1 MPMSERDRSKIERI
15 RIRLVLLAMLG
26 AFVFLGVSLWRI
38 QVLNTSQYR
47 SSLDRQSM
55 RRVRLP
61 GIRGRIFDR
70 NGVCLAANRPRYCLA
85 IYTEELR
92 QPGKWTHTIDKVEEV
107 ISELSVVLGEL
118 PQVSR
123 KDITQHINRRL
134 PLPFL
139 AWHGL
144 DEVAL
149 ARLAEHKQSFRG
161 VDIYVEPMRVYPH
174 GTLATHVIGYVGRAD
189 PVKDS
194 ENPYHYYLPE
204 MVGKEGMERA
214 MDSVLRG
221 KSGGCLIRVDAS
233 GFKYNETGERESVA
247 GSDVHLT
254 LDLKIQEVAERVL
267 GGRPAAAVVLD
278 VRNGNVLALASSP
291 TYNVESIKSLKSWQ
305 KILEDPDRPLLNR
318 AIRGRYPPGSTFKP
332 LIAITGLQNKSI
344 TPDTILNCPGY
355 YMIGNR
361 KIKCWSRRGH
371 GHLKLRKAIEQS
383 CNPFFCNLGILSG
396 YKNIYH
402 MADSVGFGHR
412 TGIELLGEK
421 AGLLPDDEW
430 KRRVMHEGWRAGD
443 TCNVS
448 IGQGY
453 LLVTPLQ
460 MAVFASALA
469 NGGYIYRPRLV
480 DNGSPG
486 GDLINR
492 MAWSQKTMGIVR
504 GGMYDVVQA
513 PHGTGKRVKLAGVAM
528 GAKTGTAQYGHGKHY
543 AWMIL
548 FAPFD
553 SPRYAIAIV
562 VEDAVSGGITV
573 APRMKELIH
582 EILVMDGTL
591 QPELK
596 SVTGEGPAQG

>member
-1 MPMSERDRSKIERI
+1 
-15 RIRLVLLAMLG
+15 
-26 AFVFLGVSLWRI
+26 
-38 QVLNTSQYR
+38 
-47 SSLDRQSM
+47 
-55 RRVRLP
+55 
-61 GIRGRIFDR
+61 
-70 NGVCLAANRPRYCLA
+70 
-85 IYTEELR
+85 
-92 QPGKWTHTIDKVEEV
+92 
-107 ISELSVVLGEL
+107 
-118 PQVSR
+118 
-123 KDITQHINRRL
+123 
-134 PLPFL
+134 
-139 AWHGL
+139 
-144 DEVAL
+144 
-149 ARLAEHKQSFRG
+149 
-161 VDIYVEPMRVYPH
+161 
-174 GTLATHVIGYVGRAD
+174 
-189 PVKDS
+189 
-194 ENPYHYYLPE
+194 
-204 MVGKEGMERA
+204 VGKDGMERA

-221 KSGGCLIRVDAS
+221 KSGGRLIRVDAS

-247 GSDVHLT
+247 GSDVRLT
-254 LDLKIQEVAERVL
+254 LDLKIQEAAERVL

-278 VRNGNVLALASSP
+278 ARNGNVLALASSP
-291 TYNVESIKSLKSWQ
+291 TYSVESIKSTESWQ
-305 KILEDPDRPLLNR
+305 KILKDRDKPLLNR

-332 LIAITGLQNKSI
+332 LVAITGLQNKSI

-361 KIKCWSRRGH
+361 KIKCWSKHGH
-371 GHLKLRKAIEQS
+371 GRLKLRKAIEQS
-383 CNPFFCNLGILSG
+383 CNPFFCHLGILCG
-396 YKNIYH
+396 YKHIYH

-460 MAVFASALA
+460 MAVFAAALA

-480 DNGSPG
+480 DDGSPG
-486 GDLINR
+486 GDLVNR
-492 MAWSQKTMGIVR
+492 MAWSQKTMGLVR

-513 PHGTGKRVKLAGVAM
+513 PRGTGKRVKLKGVTM
-528 GAKTGTAQYGHGKHY
+528 GAKTGTAQYGNGKKH

-553 SPRYAIAIV
+553 APRYAIAIV

-591 QPELK
+591 QPEPE
-596 SVTGEGPAQG
+596 SVIDEEPAQG